1 MDRIDKKAAI
11 VCAQIDMDTLA
22 EIGVAELPYREPSKF
37 PGIDIDLTLAVQP
50 EIRYAD
56 LAECWAEGIENL
68 QNAGLVAI
76 YESDG
81 TRSITVRLTFAS
93 NEKTLSKNEVQT
105 QVDEVLPVC
114 RLKAFR

>member
-1 MDRIDKKAAI
+1 MLGR
-11 VCAQIDMDTLA
+11 
-22 EIGVAELPYREPSKF
+22 R
-37 PGIDIDLTLAVQP
+37 
-50 EIRYAD
+50 
-56 LAECWAEGIENL
+56 IENL

-105 QVDEVLPVC
+105 QVDEVLS
-114 RLKAFR
+114 RMQAKGISLKM